1 MIAYLDGILSYKEAT
16 HTIIDVHGVGYMVH
30 ISLQT
35 YSVLPGGGDRIKLF
49 IHHLFR
55 EDSQA
60 LYGFANADE
69 KSIFLDLIGVSG
81 VGPNTALGMLSAM
94 QPGDLRLAILGEN
107 VRAVQAIKGI
117 GAKTAQRI
125 ILELRDKMKR
135 SGVIPDGPTYRQQA
149 VNPIR
154 EESLAALMAL
164 GFPKPTA
171 EKSVDDA
178 LKAEPN
184 STVEEVIRRALRQG

>member
-1 MIAYLDGILSYKEAT
+1 MIAYLDGVLAYKEPT

-35 YSVLPGGGDRIKLF
+35 YSILPGGGDRIKLF

-60 LYGFANADE
+60 LYGFASADE
-69 KSIFLDLIGVSG
+69 KSLFLDLIGVSG

-125 ILELRDKMKR
+125 ILELRDKMKK
-135 SGVIPDGPTYRQQA
+135 SGVVPDGPTYRQQA
-149 VNPIR
+149 ANPVR
-154 EESLAALMAL
+154 EESLAALVAL
-164 GFPKPTA
+164 GFPKATA

-184 STVEEVIRRALRQG
+184 LTVEEVIRRALRQG

>member
-1 MIAYLDGILSYKEAT
+1 MIAYLDGLLAYKEPT
-16 HTIIDVHGVGYMVH
+16 YVIIDVNGVGYSVH

-35 YSVLPGGGDRIKLF
+35 YATLPGGGDRVKLF
-49 IHHLFR
+49 THHLFR
-55 EDSQA
+55 EDAQM
-60 LYGFANADE
+60 LYGFAVADE
-69 KSIFLDLIGVSG
+69 KTLFLDLIGVSG

-125 ILELRDKMKR
+125 ILELRDKMKK
-135 SGVIPDGPTYRQQA
+135 SGVVSGGPTYRQQEA
-149 VNPIR
+149 DPVR
-154 EESLAALMAL
+154 SESLAALMAL

-178 LKAEPN
+178 LKADPTL
-184 STVEEVIRRALRQG
+184 SVEDVIRRALR

>member
-1 MIAYLDGILSYKEAT
+1 MIAYLDGILSFKEPANV
-16 HTIIDVHGVGYMVH
+16 IIDVHGVGYAVH

-35 YSVLPGGGDRIKLF
+35 YAILPGGGDRIKLF

-55 EDSQA
+55 EDLQA
-60 LYGFANADE
+60 LYGFAYADE
-69 KSIFLDLIGVSG
+69 KSLFLDLIGVSG

-125 ILELRDKMKR
+125 ILELRDKMKK
-135 SGVIPDGPTYRQQA
+135 SGVVPDGPSYRQQPA
-149 VNPIR
+149 ANPVR
-154 EESLAALMAL
+154 EESLAALVAL
-164 GFPKPTA
+164 GLPKPTA
-171 EKSVDDA
+171 EKSVDEA
-178 LKAEPN
+178 LKADPDL
-184 STVEEVIRRALRQG
+184 SVEDVIRRALR